1 MQTHAP
7 QQGDLFDTSSAR
19 ARKVYGISRPSAL
32 AVLRLRSGQPP
43 DACNCPIVLRDGL
56 THRALKRDDIDLRRC
71 VYDVYQPIFGNSCR
85 AALSTCSRRT
95 DADLLNP
102 PTTRQMTLAISIS
115 FCLQR
120 RSGCHPAPFW
130 LGAAGLTN
138 AKR

>member
-1 MQTHAP
+1 MHRNKATYSI
-7 QQGDLFDTSSAR
+7 TTSAR

-56 THRALKRDDIDLRRC
+56 PTELCTRDNIDLRWC

-102 PTTRQMTLAISIS
+102 PTTRQMTLAISIC
-115 FCLQR
+115 FCPQR
-120 RSGCHPAPFW
+120 RSVAIPHPF
-130 LGAAGLTN
+130 GLVL
-138 AKR
+138 RQ